1 MQLLTGPFLSQV
13 LSPGDPHERHI
24 SFVSPHQ
31 SASQLLKSDE
41 QQPFPEGTSGVG
53 EGVAAGGFS
62 VEGVGGD
69 SVGGDGSTIHGAED
83 VSGLQIIPGQQG
95 FP

>member
-1 MQLLTGPFLSQV
+1 
-13 LSPGDPHERHI
+13 LSPGEPHERHI

-31 SASQLLKSDE
+31 SESQLLKSDE
-41 QQPFPEGTSGVG
+41 QHPFPDGTSGVG
-53 EGVAAGGFS
+53 EGVTPGGFP
-62 VEGVGGD
+62 VGGVGGD

-95 FP
+95 FL